1 MFVSH
6 LSSFFEYVFRVRES
20 TQPQLGKWDLIFF
33 MERSYSFWSN
43 RLTWQLRFYLLAFSL
58 ILFSQ
63 HDLLSQNNQVVSSL
77 RKAEDN
83 FQHGNWTEALKIYQR
98 LVKDHPDSVSAH
110 VGMASSLVKLKDYPP
125 AIIAFHRA
133 LEISPRLS
141 RVQGALA
148 DTYNKNRQPNEAT
161 KWYQKAIESFYG
173 KAPVSWYINLGI
185 IEAQQGNLDQARRY
199 YTVAVQLYSK
209 SVPAY
214 QNLGTVLLRQNRLD
228 EADACFYTALE
239 LNPKFD
245 PAFFGRGEI
254 AKKRGKL
261 VVAQRLYETAI
272 RLNSA
277 DSAYRYAYAQV
288 LLQSGEL
295 EAGKQE
301 LKKTRSLKAKSH
313 LQHAHRLAQVKDWQ
327 NTLRYLKIAI
337 DADPTLVEAVQDL
350 AYLQTQFDDLKAA
363 ESTLSLGLMNQANW
377 ASGYWQRGKIREK
390 MSDFIGAE
398 SDFRKSIE
406 LSPSAAPPK
415 ISLAKLLAQTGRD
428 LAQAL
433 ELAQN
438 AINIDPKPEFQEVI
452 KMIRRKTVSE
462 K

>member
-6 LSSFFEYVFRVRES
+6 LSSFFEYVFGVRES

-327 NTLRYLKIAI
+327 NTQ
-337 DADPTLVEAVQDL
+337 TLVQ
-350 AYLQTQFDDLKAA
+350 
-363 ESTLSLGLMNQANW
+363 
-377 ASGYWQRGKIREK
+377 
-390 MSDFIGAE
+390 
-398 SDFRKSIE
+398 
-406 LSPSAAPPK
+406 
-415 ISLAKLLAQTGRD
+415 LLPR
-428 LAQAL
+428 
-433 ELAQN
+433 
-438 AINIDPKPEFQEVI
+438 
-452 KMIRRKTVSE
+452 
-462 K
+462 